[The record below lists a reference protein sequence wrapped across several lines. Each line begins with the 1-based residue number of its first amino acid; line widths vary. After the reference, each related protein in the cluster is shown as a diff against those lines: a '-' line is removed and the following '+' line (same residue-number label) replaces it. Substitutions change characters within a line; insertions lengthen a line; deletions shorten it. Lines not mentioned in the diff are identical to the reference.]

1 MFRVFDVSRC
11 HPPSKLAV
19 FMARQ
24 RVPVP
29 AGLMAI
35 KPFRLQCSPVR
46 DPSGDHNLSFLLQ
59 CDEKSLPYIYGFVG
73 SLGQPFRH

>member
-19 FMARQ
+19 FIARQ

-29 AGLMAI
+29 AGLMAMRTF
-35 KPFRLQCSPVR
+35 PLQCSPVR
-46 DPSGDHNLSFLLQ
+46 DPSGDQNLSLLLL
-59 CDEKSLPYIYGFVG
+59 CDEKSLPHIYGFVG
-73 SLGQPFRH
+73 SLEQPFRH